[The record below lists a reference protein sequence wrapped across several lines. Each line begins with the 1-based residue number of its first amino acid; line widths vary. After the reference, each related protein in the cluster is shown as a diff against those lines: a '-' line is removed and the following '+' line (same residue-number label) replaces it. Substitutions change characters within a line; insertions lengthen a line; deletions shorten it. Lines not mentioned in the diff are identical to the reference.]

1 MVDEGQIYDR
11 ARAYV
16 EGQADI
22 AALEDWLVPR
32 LAIFLS
38 LPRDSGPSRL
48 AGYIEMSLAELGDGI
63 LTEQEFREGLQ
74 AVLRESPIEIFV
86 GPPAISSSSANVA
99 TPGFAPIAQDY
110 PMSFGYTEL
119 ATACGS

>member
-11 ARAYV
+11 ARAYA

-22 AALEDWLVPR
+22 AALEDWLVSR
-32 LAIFLS
+32 LGILLS

-48 AGYIEMSLAELGDGI
+48 AGYIELSLSELSDGV
-63 LTEQEFREGLQ
+63 LTEREFREGLQ
-74 AVLRESPIEIFV
+74 ALLRESPIEIFI
-86 GPPAISSSSANVA
+86 GPLVVSSSANVA
-99 TPGFAPIAQDY
+99 TPSFAPIVQDY
-110 PMSFGYTEL
+110 PMTLGYTEP